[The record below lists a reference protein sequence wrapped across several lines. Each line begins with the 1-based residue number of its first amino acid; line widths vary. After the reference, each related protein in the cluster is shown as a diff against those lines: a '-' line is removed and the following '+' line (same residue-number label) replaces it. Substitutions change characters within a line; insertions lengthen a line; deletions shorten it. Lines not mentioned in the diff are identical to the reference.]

1 MPGYPAPTN
10 QSRVMVFNNQGCRL
24 PCGQINPDT
33 VTSLG
38 KGRFR
43 LDFHAGNFGLAG
55 LGTVAQ
61 AGNFM
66 FHEGSAGGMALWSI
80 QGLPLSRS
88 LPTVGVA
95 CGACGRQVWI
105 SLCNGDPCAG
115 LVPTTSLLAAV
126 PSRCAP
132 LALPNASQHAPAPA
146 NTWDS
151 SGVSR
156 LGCACSCLHM
166 NHLSSAGSTKA
177 ACDCV
182 LLNAMHN

>member
-1 MPGYPAPTN
+1 MEMLVMPGYPAPTN

-80 QGLPLSRS
+80 QGVTFEQVIAYGGGGVWGLWETGLDKFVQWRS
-88 LPTVGVA
+88 LRRPGTNHLFAGGGTFQVRTSGPAQCIPTCTSA
-95 CGACGRQVWI
+95 CQYMGFK
-105 SLCNGDPCAG
+105 
-115 LVPTTSLLAAV
+115 
-126 PSRCAP
+126 RCF
-132 LALPNASQHAPAPA
+132 
-146 NTWDS
+146 S
-151 SGVSR
+151 SG
-156 LGCACSCLHM
+156 M
-166 NHLSSAGSTKA
+166 
-177 ACDCV
+177 CV
-182 LLNAMHN
+182 